1 MRSRAFH
8 SLVVATALTFGLVA
22 AQAERE
28 APQRGAA
35 RQNQAG
41 AGDLRP
47 QQGALRPGDLAPD
60 FTLAPRDSGPP
71 VTLSSFRGKSPIA
84 LVFGSYT

>member
-1 MRSRAFH
+1 M
-8 SLVVATALTFGLVA
+8 ALTFGVA
-22 AQAERE
+22 GGVAERE
-28 APQRGAA
+28 TPQRRAAA
-35 RQNQAG
+35 RGQAG
-41 AGDLRP
+41 ASDLRP

-60 FTLAPRDSGPP
+60 FTLAPRDSGSP